1 MKLNKS
7 LNTKPVKINIE
18 RDTIGEA
25 WKELVYSTKK
35 CGLKLADEG
44 VEILDVNIK
53 FKHDFKIEDTILE
66 KYADK
71 KMIDNMQK
79 VFFSNE
85 DNDLGHSYFENMCS
99 PFRKDYMTDIVQIL
113 EEKRNSKR
121 ATLTLNS
128 SGNGKVPCINVINF
142 LIRNEKLNVYY
153 FSRGQD
159 AYKKFYADALVI
171 ATMQS
176 NIAKKLLVNT
186 GEITGYITSS
196 HIYNTDMKKIN
207 KFLNND

>member
-1 MKLNKS
+1 MEIKK
-7 LNTKPVKINIE
+7 E
-18 RDTIGEA
+18 TIGQA
-25 WKELVYSTKK
+25 WKELVTLTKK
-35 CGLKLADEG
+35 NGVQLADEG
-44 VEILDVNIK
+44 LEILDVNIK
-53 FKHDFKIEDTILE
+53 FKHDFNKEDIILT

-85 DNDLGHSYFENMCS
+85 ENDLGHSYFENMCS
-99 PFRKDYMTDIVQIL
+99 PYKNDYLTDIVRVL

-128 SGNGKVPCINVINF
+128 SGSGKVPCINVINF
-142 LIRNEKLNVYY
+142 LIRDEKLNVYY

-176 NIAKKLLVNT
+176 NIAKKLSVNI

-196 HIYNTDMKKIN
+196 HIYYSDIEDIN

>member
-1 MKLNKS
+1 MELITN
-7 LNTKPVKINIE
+7 
-18 RDTIGEA
+18 TIGKA
-25 WKELVYSTKK
+25 WKELVSLTKNN
-35 CGLKLADEG
+35 GTQLADEG
-44 VEILDVNIK
+44 LEILDVKIK
-53 FKHDFKIEDTILE
+53 FKHDFNTKDIILE
-66 KYADK
+66 QYANK
-71 KMIDNMQK
+71 KMIENMQK

-85 DNDLGHSYFENMCS
+85 ENDLGHSYFENMCS
-99 PFRKDYMTDIVQIL
+99 PYRNDYMTDIVRVL

-128 SGNGKVPCINVINF
+128 SGSGKVPCINVINF

-159 AYKKFYADALVI
+159 AYKKFYADALVV

-176 NIAKKLLVNT
+176 NIAKKLSVGM

-196 HIYNTDMKKIN
+196 HIYNYDMENIH

>member
-1 MKLNKS
+1 MNNLQHN
-7 LNTKPVKINIE
+7 
-18 RDTIGEA
+18 TIGKA
-25 WKELVYSTKK
+25 WRELVYLTKK
-35 CGLKLADEG
+35 NGVELADEG
-44 VEILDVNIK
+44 LELLDVNIK
-53 FKHDFKIEDTILE
+53 FKHDFNSKDTILG

-71 KMIDNMQK
+71 KMIENMQK

-85 DNDLGHSYFENMCS
+85 ENDLGHSYFDNMCS
-99 PFRKDYMTDIVQIL
+99 PYRNDYLTDIVKVL
-113 EEKRNSKR
+113 KDKRNSKR

-128 SGNGKVPCINVINF
+128 SGSGKVPCINVINF
-142 LIRNEKLNVYY
+142 LIRDEKLNVYY

-176 NIAKKLLVNT
+176 NIAEKLSVQV

-196 HIYNTDMKKIN
+196 HIYNSDMTSIN
-207 KFLNND
+207 NFLNND

>member
-1 MKLNKS
+1 MEIK
-7 LNTKPVKINIE
+7 E
-18 RDTIGEA
+18 ETIGQA
-25 WKELVYSTKK
+25 WKELVILTKNN
-35 CGLKLADEG
+35 GVQLADEG
-44 VEILDVNIK
+44 LEILDVNIK
-53 FKHDFKIEDTILE
+53 FKHDFNSEDIILK

-71 KMIDNMQK
+71 KMIENMQK

-85 DNDLGHSYFENMCS
+85 ENDLGHNYFENMCS
-99 PFRKDYMTDIVQIL
+99 PYRNDYTIDIVRVL

-121 ATLTLNS
+121 ATVTLSS
-128 SGNGKVPCINVINF
+128 SGSGKVPCINVINF
-142 LIRNEKLNVYY
+142 LIRDEKLNIYY

-176 NIAKKLLVNT
+176 NISKKLSVDI

-196 HIYNTDMKKIN
+196 HIYNTDMTDIN

>member
-1 MKLNKS
+1 MEIKK
-7 LNTKPVKINIE
+7 E
-18 RDTIGEA
+18 TIGQA
-25 WKELVYSTKK
+25 WKELVTLTKK
-35 CGLKLADEG
+35 NGVQLADEG
-44 VEILDVNIK
+44 LEILDVNIK
-53 FKHDFKIEDTILE
+53 FKHDFNKEDIILT

-85 DNDLGHSYFENMCS
+85 KNDLGHSYFDNICS
-99 PFRKDYMTDIVQIL
+99 PYKNDYMTDIIKVL

-128 SGNGKVPCINVINF
+128 SGSGKVPCINVINF
-142 LIRNEKLNVYY
+142 LIRDEKLNIYY

-176 NIAKKLLVNT
+176 NIAKKLSVDI
-186 GEITGYITSS
+186 GEISGYITSS
-196 HIYNTDMKKIN
+196 HIYNTDITNIN

>member
-1 MKLNKS
+1 MEIKKE
-7 LNTKPVKINIE
+7 NI
-18 RDTIGEA
+18 GQA
-25 WKELVYSTKK
+25 WKELVSLTKNN
-35 CGLKLADEG
+35 GVQLADEG
-44 VEILDVNIK
+44 LEILDVNIK
-53 FKHDFKIEDTILE
+53 FKHDFDKEDIILK

-85 DNDLGHSYFENMCS
+85 ENDLGHSYFDNMCS
-99 PFRKDYMTDIVQIL
+99 PYRNDYTTDIVRVL
-113 EEKRNSKR
+113 KEKRNSKR

-128 SGNGKVPCINVINF
+128 SGSGKVPCINVINF
-142 LIRNEKLNVYY
+142 LIRDEKLNIYY

-176 NIAKKLLVNT
+176 NIAEKLSVNI

-196 HIYNTDMKKIN
+196 HIYDADMIDIN
-207 KFLNND
+207 RFLNND